1 MIAAR
6 ALALVALAA
15 LSACAAP
22 PGPAPRPAPGAP
34 RGAPGLVLAPEALLV
49 TGTGQEIGF
58 GRAPDNAIAAVSART
73 GSRPVA
79 DLTRSD
85 CAAGP
90 LREVRW
96 PDGLSL
102 WFRDRMLVGWSV
114 EAAGAGRHATAAGL
128 TPGLDRGAALALP
141 GSTPSGSGLAAG
153 PIRGRIGA
161 EGSVTRLEAGR
172 TCG

>member
-1 MIAAR
+1 MTAAR
-6 ALALVALAA
+6 ALALVALAG

-22 PGPAPRPAPGAP
+22 PGTAPGAP

-73 GSRPVA
+73 GSPPVA
-79 DLTRSD
+79 DLARSD

-90 LREVRW
+90 LHEVRF

-114 EAAGAGRHATAAGL
+114 TDATPGRYATASGL
-128 TPGLDRGAALALP
+128 TTGLDRAAALALP
-141 GSTPSGSGLAAG
+141 GTTATPAGLSEGA
-153 PIRGRIGA
+153 IRGRVGGDGRLA
-161 EGSVTRLEAGR
+161 RLEAGK

>member
-1 MIAAR
+1 VTAARAAAPR
-6 ALALVALAA
+6 ALALAVLAA
-15 LSACAAP
+15 LAACAAP
-22 PGPAPRPAPGAP
+22 TATPVAP
-34 RGAPGLVLAPEALLV
+34 RGSPGLVLAPEALLV
-49 TGTGQEIGF
+49 AGTGQEIGF

-73 GSRPVA
+73 GSRPAA

-114 EAAGAGRHATAAGL
+114 EAPGAGRYATPSGL

-141 GSTPSGSGLAAG
+141 GTAATGSGLSAG
-153 PIRGRIGA
+153 AIRGRVDAG
-161 EGSVTRLEAGR
+161 GQVSRLDAGR